1 MKLRHPGA
9 ITVYFFEAAMHMK
22 SNCGYQHVKASGC
35 FCFAINLSTAAV
47 AKTRFLICSGTDI
60 TEERRAQERL
70 RILANTDSITG
81 LPNRNAMQEL
91 IDHAIN
97 QADNNKVGVVYLD
110 LDNFKKVND
119 AYGHLFGDQL
129 LRDVSLA
136 ILSCLEHDQVLARPG
151 GDEFLVLAS
160 NTSQSA
166 LEAMASRILT
176 RLRLPFRIGLIE
188 VYTSCSV
195 GISLSPEHGSDS
207 AAIIRHA
214 DTAMYTAKEG
224 GRGQFCV
231 LPQK

>member
-1 MKLRHPGA
+1 
-9 ITVYFFEAAMHMK
+9 
-22 SNCGYQHVKASGC
+22 
-35 FCFAINLSTAAV
+35 
-47 AKTRFLICSGTDI
+47 
-60 TEERRAQERL
+60 
-70 RILANTDSITG
+70 
-81 LPNRNAMQEL
+81 MQEL

-136 ILSCLEHDQVLARPG
+136 ILSCLEHDRYWRGG

-195 GISLSPEHGSDS
+195 GIFTLSRTWFDS
-207 AAIIRHA
+207 AVIIRHA

>member
-1 MKLRHPGA
+1 
-9 ITVYFFEAAMHMK
+9 
-22 SNCGYQHVKASGC
+22 
-35 FCFAINLSTAAV
+35 
-47 AKTRFLICSGTDI
+47 
-60 TEERRAQERL
+60 
-70 RILANTDSITG
+70 
-81 LPNRNAMQEL
+81 MQEL

-195 GISLSPEHGSDS
+195 GISLFPNMVRT
-207 AAIIRHA
+207 ARLLFVTPTQQCTQRRKA
-214 DTAMYTAKEG
+214 DEDNFA
-224 GRGQFCV
+224 F
-231 LPQK
+231 LLQK

>member
-1 MKLRHPGA
+1 
-9 ITVYFFEAAMHMK
+9 
-22 SNCGYQHVKASGC
+22 
-35 FCFAINLSTAAV
+35 
-47 AKTRFLICSGTDI
+47 
-60 TEERRAQERL
+60 QERL

-207 AAIIRHA
+207 ATIIRHA

-231 LPQK
+231 FTPEMNQRVFEYLWLDTNLRKALENDQLV

>member
-1 MKLRHPGA
+1 
-9 ITVYFFEAAMHMK
+9 
-22 SNCGYQHVKASGC
+22 
-35 FCFAINLSTAAV
+35 
-47 AKTRFLICSGTDI
+47 
-60 TEERRAQERL
+60 
-70 RILANTDSITG
+70 
-81 LPNRNAMQEL
+81 MQDL

-97 QADNNKVGVVYLD
+97 HADNNKVGVVYLD

-195 GISLSPEHGSDS
+195 GIALSRTWFRQHGYYSS
-207 AAIIRHA
+207 RRHSNVHS
-214 DTAMYTAKEG
+214 EG
-224 GRGQFCV
+224 RRTRTILRFYPRNESTGI
-231 LPQK
+231 

>member
-1 MKLRHPGA
+1 M
-9 ITVYFFEAAMHMK
+9 
-22 SNCGYQHVKASGC
+22 
-35 FCFAINLSTAAV
+35 
-47 AKTRFLICSGTDI
+47 
-60 TEERRAQERL
+60 
-70 RILANTDSITG
+70 
-81 LPNRNAMQEL
+81 
-91 IDHAIN
+91 
-97 QADNNKVGVVYLD
+97 
-110 LDNFKKVND
+110 
-119 AYGHLFGDQL
+119 
-129 LRDVSLA
+129 SLA
-136 ILSCLEHDQVLARPG
+136 ILSCLEHDRVGASS

-195 GISLSPEHGSDS
+195 GIALSPEHGSDS